1 MQFYYNKCSKSMPVC
16 GFNRADDQDR
26 LLLGLN
32 LLGLINLEAQLPGTI
47 EFYQNL
53 L

>member
-1 MQFYYNKCSKSMPVC
+1 MCVVLTWTE
-16 GFNRADDQDR
+16 DQDR

-32 LLGLINLEAQLPGTI
+32 LLGLINLVAHLTWTI